1 MMLTPHTWLQ
11 WAKLFMPLERAEW
24 LAAMEAELSNISDK
38 VERKN
43 FAIGC
48 FKASAH
54 EAVRSRRGLHYI
66 ARITGALLIFI
77 MSFAG
82 ILMSLKL
89 GAIPENVIESRLIT
103 GLCLLYMVAAGL
115 CILSLRG
122 LQIYAGIGLSF
133 AVLGWIYCMLAHP
146 KFETLSVKYLTALS
160 VEASGFMAGLFLA
173 TIYLNWLYTPKN
185 NNA

>member
-11 WAKLFMPLERAEW
+11 WAKRLMPLERAEW
-24 LAAMEAELSNISDK
+24 LTAMETELSNISDK

-48 FKASAH
+48 FKAAVH
-54 EAVRSRRGLHYI
+54 ETVHSRRGLHYI
-66 ARITGALLIFI
+66 ARATGAFLTFI
-77 MSFAG
+77 MSFTG
-82 ILMSLKL
+82 IVMSLKL
-89 GAIPENVIESRLIT
+89 GAMPENVVESRLIT

-115 CILSLRG
+115 FALSLRG
-122 LQIYAGIGLSF
+122 LQIYAGIGLSV
-133 AVLGWIYCMLAHP
+133 AVLGWVYCMIVHP

-173 TIYLNWLYTPKN
+173 TIYLNWLYTPKA